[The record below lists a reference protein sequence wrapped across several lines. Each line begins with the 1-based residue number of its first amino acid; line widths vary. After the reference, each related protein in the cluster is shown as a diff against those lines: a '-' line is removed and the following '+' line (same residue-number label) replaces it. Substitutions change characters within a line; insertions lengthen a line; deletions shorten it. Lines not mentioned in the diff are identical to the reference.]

1 MGILTQAAQYFMTLA
16 YQNEKVGTIAIFT
29 NMGIIYAIINGML
42 FFKEIPTPIA
52 CVGISVVFIGLLM
65 NVFSERILAFFKTK
79 PQNF

>member
-1 MGILTQAAQYFMTLA
+1 
-16 YQNEKVGTIAIFT
+16 
-29 NMGIIYAIINGML
+29 MGIIYAIINGML

-52 CVGISVVFIGLLM
+52 WVGISVVFIGLLM